1 MTYTATTTLN
11 AIRAKSPCAD
21 GWKKL
26 LAHLGKVQADD
37 EPLHLLTILDSNG
50 LCDTLWVMQ
59 QTGCDE
65 RLSRHFGAWC
75 ADQVLHLFEA
85 DRPDDPRPR
94 NAIATARDDDATP
107 GQRAAAGDAAG
118 AARAAAWAAARA
130 AWAAAQAAG
139 DAAGAAAR
147 AAAGDAWAA
156 ARAAAWAAWAAA
168 QAAAGDA
175 QETQLRKMLTGEA

>member
-21 GWKKL
+21 GWTKL

-50 LCDTLWVMQ
+50 LYDTLWVMQ

-107 GQRAAAGDAAG
+107 EQRAAAGDAAW
-118 AARAAAWAAARA
+118 AAWAAARA
-130 AWAAAQAAG
+130 AAGDAAWAAARAAG

-147 AAAGDAWAA
+147 AAAWAA
-156 ARAAAWAAWAAA
+156 ELDARA
-168 QAAAGDA
+168 A

>member
-118 AARAAAWAAARA
+118 AAAGDAWAAAGDAAWAAWAAARV
-130 AWAAAQAAG
+130 
-139 DAAGAAAR
+139 AAR

-156 ARAAAWAAWAAA
+156 AQAAW
-168 QAAAGDA
+168 AAAGDA

>member
-118 AARAAAWAAARA
+118 AARAAAWAAAWAAARA
-130 AWAAAQAAG
+130 AWAAAQAAW
-139 DAAGAAAR
+139 AAAR
-147 AAAGDAWAA
+147 AAAGS
-156 ARAAAWAAWAAA
+156 
-168 QAAAGDA
+168 AAGDA

>member
-1 MTYTATTTLN
+1 MTYTATTTLK
-11 AIRAKSPCAD
+11 AIRAKSPCAE
-21 GWKKL
+21 GWTKL
-26 LAHLGKVQADD
+26 LGHLGKTQADD

-65 RLSRHFGAWC
+65 RLYRHFGAWC

-107 GQRAAAGDAAG
+107 GQRAAAGDAAR
-118 AARAAAWAAARA
+118 AAAGSAAGDAAWAAAQAAWAAARA
-130 AWAAAQAAG
+130 AAGSAAWAAAQA
-139 DAAGAAAR
+139 
-147 AAAGDAWAA
+147 AWAA
-156 ARAAAWAAWAAA
+156 ARAAAGS
-168 QAAAGDA
+168 AAGDA